1 MKDFTE
7 LSQFELDPAAIRLLD
22 ESFCRKNDVVVL
34 GPAPAAEGTEP
45 LPVGMLAPADGTLV
59 GQVEGLLQRK
69 VRPVQLTDHEI
80 DQALAFGFG
89 QEGGEARSK
98 GVSPDQLARKVDL
111 AFSRRISFERGQT
124 AAKMVIDLLSEA
136 MRVRA
141 TDVHVESYANDVDV
155 RFRID
160 GVLYQVNTPITP
172 ANVSL
177 VVSHVKAL
185 SDLNIVERFQSQ
197 DGHFPALFTA
207 ADGIRQKVSL
217 RVSIIPGPYGEDV
230 VFRFVYSGKVMLG
243 LHELGMAPDLLV
255 RFQGLMHTPGGL
267 FLVTGPTA
275 SGKTTTLYA
284 ALAELNRPD
293 KKIITAENPVEY
305 SLSGVN
311 QCEVKERIGL
321 TFATILRSM
330 LRQAPNVILV
340 GEIRDTE
347 TAEIAIAAAL
357 TGHLV
362 FSTLHTNDSAG
373 TVTRLIDMGVEPF
386 LVASSVIGIMAQR
399 LVRLICNECKEELVP
414 STAIIKHSKLLYQAG
429 KTKVFKG
436 KGCEKCNS
444 TGYHGRT
451 TICELL
457 ILNERIKEL
466 IVEKAPASVIKN
478 EAIKQ
483 GMRTLRQ
490 DGLAKVLRGVTTLEE
505 VIRVSADDEI

>member
-217 RVSIIPGPYGEDV
+217 RVSIIPGPYGEDL

-243 LHELGMAPDLLV
+243 LHELGIAPDLLV

-284 ALAELNRPD
+284 ALRAIANRRM
-293 KKIITAENPVEY
+293 KILTVEDPVE
-305 SLSGVN
+305 LEIPKVN
-311 QCEVKERIGL
+311 QKQVDSRMS
-321 TFATILRSM
+321 FAKYVRAF
-330 LRQAPNVILV
+330 LRQNPDVILV
-340 GEIRDTE
+340 GEIRDEE
-347 TAEIAIAAAL
+347 TAGVALRAAQI
-357 TGHLV
+357 GHLV
-362 FSTLHTNDSAG
+362 LSTLHTRDAVSALNRISTLGVDSNLLAI
-373 TVTRLIDMGVEPF
+373 TLIGV
-386 LVASSVIGIMAQR
+386 LAQR
-399 LVRLICNECKEELVP
+399 LVRRICPDCRETYEP
-414 STAIIKHSKLLYQAG
+414 DPALLSALPRLPADLTFVRGAG
-429 KTKVFKG
+429 CPACRG
-436 KGCEKCNS
+436 
-444 TGYHGRT
+444 TGYYGQT
-451 TICELL
+451 GVFELL
-457 ILNERIKEL
+457 DFHDALRRLFARSHGIPSEREL
-466 IVEKAPASVIKN
+466 ELLLPAHMFEDALDKVR
-478 EAIKQ
+478 Q
-483 GMRTLRQ
+483 GL
-490 DGLAKVLRGVTTLEE
+490 TTVEE
-505 VIRVSADDEI
+505 VFRAVPLPER